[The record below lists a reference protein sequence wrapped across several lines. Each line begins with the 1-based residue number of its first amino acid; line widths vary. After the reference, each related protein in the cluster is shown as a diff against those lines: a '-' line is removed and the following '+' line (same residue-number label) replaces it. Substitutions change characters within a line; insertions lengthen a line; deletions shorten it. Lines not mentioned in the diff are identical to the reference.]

1 MILRT
6 CSRLPNL
13 CVPYLIMASYLY
25 YIMDE
30 APPLEDYAF
39 DRLCRIAARNWSRI
53 QHPHKRLI
61 KRAWLDAGSLYQL
74 RPKDYP
80 LRVRA
85 AAMAWLDLYQSP
97 IGRQLERIR
106 LALESLVNAR
116 NF

>member
-6 CSRLPNL
+6 CSRSPNL
-13 CVPYLIMASYLY
+13 CIPYLLMASYLY

-30 APPLEDYAF
+30 ASPLEDYEF

-61 KRAWLDAGSLYQL
+61 KRAWLGAGSLYQL
-74 RPKDYP
+74 RLKDYP
-80 LRVRA
+80 LRVRSA
-85 AAMAWLDLYQSP
+85 ATAWLDLYQSP

-106 LALESLVNAR
+106 LTLEYLVNAG